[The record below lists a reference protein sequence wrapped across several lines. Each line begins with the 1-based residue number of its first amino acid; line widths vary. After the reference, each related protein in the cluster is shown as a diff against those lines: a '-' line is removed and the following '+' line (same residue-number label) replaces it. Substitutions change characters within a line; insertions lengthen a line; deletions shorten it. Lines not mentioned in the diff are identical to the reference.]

1 MWCDLDT
8 DHYEVPGNGK
18 YARCPQCG
26 RRLQVR
32 VLLTAER
39 DFCVRRLPPHKV
51 RQRRRRS
58 GKPRRSLKYPCRH

>member
-1 MWCDLDT
+1 MWCDFDT
-8 DHYEVPGNGK
+8 DLYHVPGNGK

-32 VLLTAER
+32 VLWTAER

-51 RQRRRRS
+51 RQRRRKS
-58 GKPRRSLKYPCRH
+58 VKPLRLLKYPCRY